1 MIQVRSSLLTRV
13 PPERVL
19 VVPYR
24 RLVAEPEVVLGEV
37 LRFAE
42 LPEAPELLTELA
54 PKQRGHKSK
63 HRYTLEQYGLTE
75 ARVRSDL
82 APLYKAFPEL

>member
-1 MIQVRSSLLTRV
+1 MNGL
-13 PPERVL
+13 ERVD
-19 VVPYR
+19 VVG
-24 RLVAEPEVVLGEV
+24 LLGEATKPLLAVARAQV

-42 LPEAPELLTELA
+42 LPEAPEILTELA

-63 HRYTLEQYGLTE
+63 HRYTLEQYGLNE
-75 ARVRSDL
+75 ARVRADL